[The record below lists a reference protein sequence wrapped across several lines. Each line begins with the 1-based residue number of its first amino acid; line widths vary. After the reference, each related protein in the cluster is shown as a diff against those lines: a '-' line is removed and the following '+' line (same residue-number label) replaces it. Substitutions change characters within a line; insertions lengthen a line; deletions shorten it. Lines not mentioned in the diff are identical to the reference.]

1 MQRTILVAALALAG
15 AATCLPAQ
23 AQSVGRVVSGY
34 PAGGAIDQL
43 ARVFAEEFGKAQG
56 RTWIVD
62 TRTGAGGKIAVD
74 HVKGAAPDGN
84 TVLIAAAS
92 NITIYPH
99 TVRKSTY
106 EARDFVPVAIAGEY
120 DTGIAVKANTP
131 AGEFRAFLAQA
142 KTDPVLA
149 TYATPG
155 AGTMP
160 HFYGLLLGQATGVPF
175 KHIPYRGTGPA
186 ITDAIAGHVGSVI
199 SPIGTLVPHA
209 KTGSIRVIA
218 TTGTRRS
225 AQLPD
230 VPTFR
235 ELGLPQLESSTWF
248 GLFVPAGTPAD
259 VVARLNEIAARAVN
273 LPAIREKLKALDL
286 EPLALS
292 PAEFA
297 TRVRNENEHWAKVVK
312 DSGFVADSP

>member
-1 MQRTILVAALALAG
+1 MKHSTLVAIAAIAG
-15 AATCLPAQ
+15 AACLPVQ
-23 AQSVGRVVSGY
+23 AQNVGRVVSGY

-43 ARVFAEEFGKAQG
+43 ARIFAEEFGQG
-56 RTWIVD
+56 LGKTYIVD

-74 HVKGAAPDGN
+74 HVKAAAPDGN

-120 DTGIAVKANTP
+120 DTGIAVRAAAP
-131 AGEFRAFLAQA
+131 AADLRRYLALA
-142 KTDPVLA
+142 KDDPVLA
-149 TYATPG
+149 SYATPG

-160 HFYGLLLGQATGVPF
+160 HFYGMLLGQAAGVPF

-199 SPIGTLVPHA
+199 SPVGTLVPHV
-209 KTGSIRVIA
+209 KSGSIRVIA
-218 TTGTRRS
+218 TTGTKRS

-235 ELGLPQLESSTWF
+235 ELGFPQLESSTWF
-248 GLFVPAGTPAD
+248 GLFVPAGTPPD
-259 VVARLNEIAARAVN
+259 VVARLNDIAVKAVN
-273 LPAIREKLKALDL
+273 TPAIREKLKALDL
-286 EPLALS
+286 EPLALA

-297 TRVRNENEHWAKVVK
+297 SRVRAEDEHWGKVVK
-312 DSGFVADSP
+312 ASGFVAEGQ

>member
-1 MQRTILVAALALAG
+1 MKRRTLVAIAALAG
-15 AATCLPAQ
+15 AFGLPVQ
-23 AQSVGRVVSGY
+23 AQNVGRVVSGY

-43 ARVFAEEFGKAQG
+43 ARIFAEEFGKG
-56 RTWIVD
+56 LGKTYIVD

-74 HVKGAAPDGN
+74 HVKAAAPDGN

-120 DTGIAVKANTP
+120 DTGIAVKAAAP
-131 AGEFRAFLAQA
+131 AADLRKYLAQA
-142 KTDPVLA
+142 KDDPVLA
-149 TYATPG
+149 SYATPG

-160 HFYGLLLGQATGVPF
+160 HFYGMLLGQATGVPF

-199 SPIGTLVPHA
+199 SPVGTLVPHM
-209 KTGSIRVIA
+209 KSGSIRVIA
-218 TTGTRRS
+218 TTGTKRS

-235 ELGLPQLESSTWF
+235 ELGFPQLESSTWF

-259 VVARLNEIAARAVN
+259 VVARLNDIAVKAVN
-273 LPAIREKLKALDL
+273 TPAIREKLKALDL
-286 EPLALS
+286 EPLALG

-297 TRVRNENEHWAKVVK
+297 SRVRAEDEHWGKVVK
-312 DSGFVADSP
+312 ASGFVADGQ